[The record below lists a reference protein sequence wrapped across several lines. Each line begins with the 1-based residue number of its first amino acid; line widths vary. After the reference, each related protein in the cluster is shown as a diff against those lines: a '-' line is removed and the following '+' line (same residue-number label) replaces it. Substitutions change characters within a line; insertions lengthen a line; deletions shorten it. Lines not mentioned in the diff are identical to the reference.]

1 MLPTESSP
9 LQRQAP
15 SLQHR
20 AKRAPGAVLV
30 VAVAACGVLALRAA
44 TYRIPPAPSGATAA
58 FTATSAPA
66 ASSEP
71 HDASEFAASSGHVTD
86 YASFDGVYCGTE
98 TMALSCAAAI
108 TVHNTQLRW
117 TDKLQLA
124 VRFTVRSAGVA
135 PTPIW
140 SEALEV
146 ARVDAKNTASYAREV
161 RDAGSFCFGEILRVA
176 PRLFLSRARA
186 AILDRSTCSGYV
198 RARRTTPCFVR
209 C

>member
-1 MLPTESSP
+1 MFRRSFEHVVSSRHAPDESSP
-9 LQRQAP
+9 LQPQAP
-15 SLQHR
+15 SLGR
-20 AKRAPGAVLV
+20 PKRAPGAVLL
-30 VAVAACGVLALRAA
+30 VAVATCGVLALQTATHRAQNGFTA
-44 TYRIPPAPSGATAA
+44 APAPPA
-58 FTATSAPA
+58 
-66 ASSEP
+66 SSVR

-161 RDAGSFCFGEILRVA
+161 RDAGSFCFGEILRVFQR
-176 PRLFLSRARA
+176 PFLSR
-186 AILDRSTCSGYV
+186 
-198 RARRTTPCFVR
+198 RRGDP
-209 C
+209 

>member
-66 ASSEP
+66 ASSER

-161 RDAGSFCFGEILRVA
+161 RDA
-176 PRLFLSRARA
+176 ARFA
-186 AILDRSTCSGYV
+186 L
-198 RARRTTPCFVR
+198 ARF
-209 C
+209 

>member
-1 MLPTESSP
+1 MQCLHCPFVK
-9 LQRQAP
+9 QA
-15 SLQHR
+15 LGR
-20 AKRAPGAVLV
+20 YKLVLS
-30 VAVAACGVLALRAA
+30 VAG
-44 TYRIPPAPSGATAA
+44 P
-58 FTATSAPA
+58 
-66 ASSEP
+66 
-71 HDASEFAASSGHVTD
+71 AASSGHVTD

-146 ARVDAKNTASYAREV
+146 ARVDAKNTASLLQPIV
-161 RDAGSFCFGEILRVA
+161 IPG
-176 PRLFLSRARA
+176 
-186 AILDRSTCSGYV
+186 
-198 RARRTTPCFVR
+198 
-209 C
+209 

>member
-1 MLPTESSP
+1 MESSP
-9 LQRQAP
+9 LQPQAP
-15 SLQHR
+15 SLGR
-20 AKRAPGAVLV
+20 VKRAHGVVLL
-30 VAVAACGVLALRAA
+30 VAVATCGVLALQTATHRAQHGFTA
-44 TYRIPPAPSGATAA
+44 APAPPA
-58 FTATSAPA
+58 
-66 ASSEP
+66 SSVR
-71 HDASEFAASSGHVTD
+71 HDASEFAASSGHVAD

-161 RDAGSFCFGEILRVA
+161 RDAGSFPLARSQGSSLARRV
-176 PRLFLSRARA
+176 SCVRA

-198 RARRTTPCFVR
+198 RARHTTR
-209 C
+209 CCARC